1 MKTTI
6 SAIKGK
12 GIRTT
17 ICVVTMKSTDTDRI
31 KVHYPLRMGSKSV
44 NCGATSYSVSE
55 DSITIRPATDE
66 EIKMWRKAE
75 GVGMSARKS
84 ANTPEKVKDIKW
96 VACSLSIGENIIT
109 NL

>member
-17 ICVVTMKSTDTDRI
+17 IGVVTMKSTDTDRI
-31 KVHYPLRMGSKSV
+31 YIHYPLGMGRKYV
-44 NCGATSYSVSE
+44 NCGSAAYSVSE
-55 DSITIRPATDE
+55 NSITIRPATDE
-66 EIKMWRKAE
+66 EIKKWRNAE
-75 GVGMSARKS
+75 GVGMTSRKY
-84 ANTPEKVKDIKW
+84 ANTPEKVKTIKW
-96 VACSLSIGENIIT
+96 VAYSLNDGENIIT

>member
-17 ICVVTMKSTDTDRI
+17 IGVVTMKSTDTDRI
-31 KVHYPLRMGSKSV
+31 NLHYPLRMGSKSV
-44 NCGATSYSVSE
+44 NCGSTSYSISK
-55 DSITIRPATDE
+55 DSISIRPATDE
-66 EIKMWRKAE
+66 EIKMWRNAE

-84 ANTPEKVKDIKW
+84 ANTPEKVKAIKW
-96 VACSLSIGENIIT
+96 VACSLNNGENIIT